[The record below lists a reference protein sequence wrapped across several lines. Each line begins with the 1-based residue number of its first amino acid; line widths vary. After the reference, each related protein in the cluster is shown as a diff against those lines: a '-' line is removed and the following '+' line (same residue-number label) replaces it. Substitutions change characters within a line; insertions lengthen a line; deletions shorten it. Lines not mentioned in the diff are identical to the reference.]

1 MIPLRILHLVP
12 DPAGIDAQAA
22 RPVLDALAVQG
33 HESAWLCPAP
43 HAASPDGRT
52 VVPFTTGWWRWWRS
66 EREAASRR
74 VAAWAPDLLHVHS
87 LAHLGAGLD
96 LARSLG
102 LAVVVSVQ
110 RLEEPHAARRLRDSL
125 VACTLVPSEHH
136 RSHYLSRVG
145 LTRDHIAILPMGVA
159 VDPEPVTSPTAS
171 AWAIGLVD
179 SRDHAAAARWL
190 EAVADVQG
198 GGLPLAAAALVADKD
213 AEEGLRDAARDAGAA
228 VTITRDGNLRS
239 FLGTVDVLVLP
250 GTREVSPLLPI
261 TAMALGR
268 PVIGLATGGLPEL
281 VRDGKT
287 ALLVEPDDADGLAQ
301 AIRQLHDRG
310 RRQEFATASRELARA
325 RYDAGLIAEAT
336 AEIYR
341 AMIGGAGSGSGA
353 KAEVTSAWRRVTDPR
368 LR

>member
-1 MIPLRILHLVP
+1 MIPLRILHLAP
-12 DPAGIDAQAA
+12 DPEGIDAQAA
-22 RPVLDALAVQG
+22 RPVLDALAAQG

-43 HAASPDGRT
+43 HTASPDGRP
-52 VVPFTTGWWRWWRS
+52 VVPFSTGWWRWWRS
-66 EREAASRR
+66 EREAASHR

-96 LARSLG
+96 IARSLG

-110 RLEEPHAARRLRDSL
+110 RLEEPHTARRLRDSL

-145 LTRDHIAILPMGVA
+145 LTRDHIAILPMGVV
-159 VDPEPVTSPTAS
+159 VDAEPATSPTAS
-171 AWAIGLVD
+171 AWTIGLVGCED
-179 SRDHAAAARWL
+179 RGASARWL

-198 GGLPLAAAALVADKD
+198 SGLPLAAFALVADED
-213 AEEGLRDAARDAGAA
+213 AQTLLREAAREAGAA
-228 VTITRDGNLRS
+228 VSITCDDNLRS
-239 FLGTVDVLVLP
+239 FLATVDVLVLP

-287 ALLVEPDDADGLAQ
+287 ALLVEPDDRDGLAQ